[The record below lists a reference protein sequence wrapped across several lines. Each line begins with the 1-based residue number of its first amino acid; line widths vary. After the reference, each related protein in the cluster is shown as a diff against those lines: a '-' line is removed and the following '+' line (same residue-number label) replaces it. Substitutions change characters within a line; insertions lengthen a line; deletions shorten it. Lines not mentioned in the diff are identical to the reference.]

1 MALPLRRKCDP
12 LMPRRA
18 VRGPPKQKTTILFKA
33 GNLPSSPEELFRRVF
48 WKSDFLASEAQNFW
62 HEVKRSEPMGL
73 PIQAWKDWISKRS
86 MSVGQF
92 YNMIHGLVGAGFIE
106 KRESKWHVSSSF
118 IRELENMLSVY
129 SSASQPQKIER
140 PIIQ

>member
-1 MALPLRRKCDP
+1 
-12 LMPRRA
+12 MPRKPTR
-18 VRGPPKQKTTILFKA
+18 RPSDPRTTVLFRA
-33 GNLPSSPEELFRRVF
+33 GNTPSNPQDLFRRVF
-48 WKSDFLASEAQNFW
+48 WKSDFLAGEAHSFW
-62 HEVKRSEPMGL
+62 QEVRRAEPMGL
-73 PIQAWKDWISKRS
+73 PIQAWKDWISSRR

-129 SSASQPQKIER
+129 SSASQPQKVER

>member
-1 MALPLRRKCDP
+1 MNTLGGNREIEELCRVNQHED
-12 LMPRRA
+12 RRA
-18 VRGPPKQKTTILFKA
+18 
-33 GNLPSSPEELFRRVF
+33 
-48 WKSDFLASEAQNFW
+48 
-62 HEVKRSEPMGL
+62 EPMGL
-73 PIQAWKDWISKRS
+73 PIQAWKDWISSRR